1 MDTVI
6 EILRM
11 CRINSK
17 YRGYFYLPAAIE
29 LALQFGE
36 EPFRIT
42 KDIYPQLAE
51 RYQVTPYAI
60 DCGMR
65 TVIERCWLNNKELVK
80 HVLGYDPCK
89 CPTNTEFIEAMVY
102 YLSKQSYS

>member
-1 MDTVI
+1 METVI

-17 YRGYFYLPAAIE
+17 YKGYFYLPAAIE

-42 KDIYPQLAE
+42 KDIYPQIAGC
-51 RYQVTPYAI
+51 YQVTSDTV
-60 DCGMR
+60 DCGIH
-65 TVIERCWLNNKELVK
+65 TVIEKCWLNNRELVI
-80 HVLGYDPCK
+80 HILGYEPCK
-89 CPTNTEFIEAMVY
+89 CPTNTEFIEAMVI
-102 YLSKQSYS
+102 YLLKQ